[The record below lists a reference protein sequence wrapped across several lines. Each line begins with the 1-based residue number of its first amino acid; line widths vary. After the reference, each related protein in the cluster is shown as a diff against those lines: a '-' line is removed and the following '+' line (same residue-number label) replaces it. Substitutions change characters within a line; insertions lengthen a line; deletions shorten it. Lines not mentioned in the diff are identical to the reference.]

1 MMPTRVR
8 WLTVAQLVPSYTRG
22 SREGELTMAIIYW
35 TNVVG
40 GDFGTATN
48 WSTDTVPGASDQA
61 RIDDGSGA
69 TVSADETVLSLAT
82 TTGGSLAING
92 GESFTMLEG
101 TGIGANVGTIY
112 LFDSAKLVAGG
123 TIDNTGYIVLAS
135 TSDPTQLVTAPGDY
149 LTLSGDGHVDMSGDA
164 EVDITTNVS
173 NTISGE
179 GTISLSNN
187 EKKGVINANANGV
200 LTVNASNQTLIN
212 AGTLEATDSGILSL
226 KGTIDGSSGGLI
238 DAVGASANVSLNDVT
253 LIGGTLKTSGGG
265 TIYATT
271 DITLDGVTAP
281 VNNEDD
287 LVLDLSV
294 NSVTFEGTINN
305 LGSINEIF
313 AAGFGGTIAINA
325 AGATLE
331 GGGTISLNGGSLT
344 SNAASA
350 KLTNVNNTISGSGL
364 IGNSGS
370 NTLTLINKG
379 VIDGSGGDGII
390 SVGPS
395 GEGEPL
401 IIDTGTN
408 AITNTGTLEATNFE
422 ATGELYIASPVTN
435 SDGTLLANDGELV
448 AAGAVAGGRAEIYG
462 SGTIEFGAVSTTNV
476 RFNIG
481 STGELIFDDA
491 VQFTGSVVGFGANT
505 TQSIDLPDVQFA
517 TLSKSYLPASPNTTG
532 TLTVKDTAGDI
543 AHIKLSGTYSL
554 ANFSFANDGGG
565 GTLIT
570 DPPVDQKNHT
580 IASGATLTLTTA
592 ATGTDTFTGKS
603 GTLVLDDA
611 SGFRGKIAGF
621 GGQDLVDLADIGFGS
636 KTTLGFAANGTA
648 GGELKVSDGIHAA
661 NIALLGNY
669 MASTFAIA
677 SDGHGGTLITDVPHA
692 QQGIL
697 TLPLV

>member
-1 MMPTRVR
+1 
-8 WLTVAQLVPSYTRG
+8 
-22 SREGELTMAIIYW
+22 MAIIYW

-82 TTGGSLAING
+82 NTGGSLAING

-112 LFDSAKLVAGG
+112 LFDNAKMVAGG

-135 TSDPTQLVTAPGDY
+135 TSDATQLLTAPGDY

-187 EKKGVINANANGV
+187 EKQGVINANTDGEGGLN
-200 LTVNASNQTLIN
+200 VNASNQTLIN
-212 AGTLEATDSGILSL
+212 TGTLEATNSSGLFL
-226 KGTIDGSSGGLI
+226 YGTIDGSSGGLI
-238 DAVGASANVSLNDVT
+238 DAVGDAVVGLYNVT
-253 LIGGTLKTSGGG
+253 LIGGTLETTGGG
-265 TIYATT
+265 TIEYTAC
-271 DITLDGVTAP
+271 TL
-281 VNNEDD
+281 
-287 LVLDLSV
+287 
-294 NSVTFEGTINN
+294 EGTINN
-305 LGSINEIF
+305 IGSINPAEF
-313 AAGFGGTIAINA
+313 EGSLTINA

-331 GGGTISLNGGSLT
+331 GGGAITLISNSLT

-350 KLTNVNNTISGSGL
+350 KLTNVNNIISGDGN

-370 NTLTLINKG
+370 NTMTLVNQSKG
-379 VIDGSGGDGII
+379 VIDANEDAGAY
-390 SVGPS
+390 
-395 GEGEPL
+395 PL

-408 AITNTGTLEATNFE
+408 AVVNTGTLEATG
-422 ATGELYIASPVTN
+422 TGNELYIASPVTN
-435 SDGTLLANDGELV
+435 LDGTLLANDGELV
-448 AAGAVAGGRAEIYG
+448 AAGAVNGGRAEIYG

-481 STGELIFDDA
+481 STGELILDDA

-517 TLSKSYLPASPNTTG
+517 TLSKSYLPGSPNTTG

-543 AHIKLSGTYSL
+543 AHLKLAGTYSL
-554 ANFSFANDGGG
+554 ANFTFANDGGG

-592 ATGTDTFTGKS
+592 ATGTDTFAGKS

-621 GGQDLVDLADIGFGS
+621 GGKDLVDLADIGFGS
-636 KTTLGFAANGTA
+636 NTTLGFAENGST
-648 GGELKVSDGIHAA
+648 GGELKVGDGIHTA

-692 QQGIL
+692 QQGVL
-697 TLPLV
+697 ALPVA